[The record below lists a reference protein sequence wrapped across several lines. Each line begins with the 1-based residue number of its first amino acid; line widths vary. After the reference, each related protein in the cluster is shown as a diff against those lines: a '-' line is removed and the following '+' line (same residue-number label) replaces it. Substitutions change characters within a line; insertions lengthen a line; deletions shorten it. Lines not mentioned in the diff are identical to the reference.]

1 MKILIPV
8 SAGELLDKISILRI
22 KNERIQD
29 NDKKK
34 NIKVE
39 LDFLQEALI
48 ESEIEET
55 ICPKIFDLMCRQ
67 LKKVNEKLWIV
78 EDELR
83 LLEKQNKFSSEFVNS
98 ARSVYRLNDERARIK
113 KKINDLSGS
122 EIVEEKS
129 YKG

>member
-67 LKKVNEKLWIV
+67 LKKVNENLWIV

>member
-34 NIKVE
+34 NVKVE
-39 LDFLQEALI
+39 LDLLKEALI

-67 LKKVNEKLWIV
+67 LKKVNENLWIV